1 MNVPPLQIQ
10 IQMPSDRQPGPPL
23 RNAERSL
30 ELLASIEASGSISR
44 AAKQIRLSYK
54 NAWDCV
60 DAMNNLSQAPLIDY
74 SAEGGTHLT
83 EYGRRLLEAWHQLQE
98 TPPSAEPMEAVEI
111 QRQLRALSLRT
122 SARNQYRGRITRI
135 ERDAIEGCVTLDIG
149 EGVTLQATLSGDS
162 LEEMQLHEGSMAMAL
177 IKADFV
183 MLSPD
188 PEVRISARNR
198 LHGKLLSL
206 IPGVVRSEVKLRLS
220 PGRTL
225 TALVTNAS
233 VAELE
238 LGTGQDCTA
247 LIKASHVI
255 IAVD

>member
-1 MNVPPLQIQ
+1 MNVPPLPIQ
-10 IQMPSDRQPGPPL
+10 VPSDLQSGATSL
-23 RNAERSL
+23 RHAERNL
-30 ELLASIEASGSISR
+30 ELLESIEASGSISR
-44 AAKQIRLSYK
+44 AAKRIRLSYK

-60 DAMNNLSQAPLIDY
+60 DAMNNLSQAPLLDY
-74 SAEGGTHLT
+74 SAESGTHLT
-83 EYGRRLLEAWHQLQE
+83 EYGRRLLEAWHQLRE
-98 TPPSAEPMEAVEI
+98 APPSAEPLEAGEI

-122 SARNQYRGRITRI
+122 SARNQYRGRITHI
-135 ERDAIEGCVTLDIG
+135 ERNAIEGCVTLDIG
-149 EGVTLQATLSGDS
+149 EGVTLQATLPGDS
-162 LEEMQLHEGSMAMAL
+162 LEEMQLHEGTMAMAL

-188 PEVRISARNR
+188 PAVRISARNR

-206 IPGVVRSEVKLRLS
+206 IPGAVRSEVKLRLS

-233 VAELE
+233 VAELG

-255 IAVD
+255 VAAE

>member
-1 MNVPPLQIQ
+1 MRIPPLPAICV
-10 IQMPSDRQPGPPL
+10 QPQAMAM
-23 RNAERSL
+23 RNADRNL

-44 AAKQIRLSYK
+44 AAKQARLSYK
-54 NAWDCV
+54 SAWDCV

-83 EYGRRLLEAWHQLQE
+83 EYGRRLLEAWHQLRE
-98 TPPSAEPMEAVEI
+98 VSVASAAPMEAVEI

-122 SARNQYRGRITRI
+122 SARNQYRGRITHI

-162 LEEMQLHEGSMAMAL
+162 LEEMQLRKGMMAMAL

-206 IPGVVRSEVKLRLS
+206 IPGAVRSEVKLRLS

-233 VAELE
+233 AAELG

-255 IAVD
+255 VAVE

>member
-10 IQMPSDRQPGPPL
+10 IPGECQPRPTSI
-23 RNAERSL
+23 RNAERNL

-44 AAKQIRLSYK
+44 AAKRIRLSYK
-54 NAWDCV
+54 SAWDCV

-74 SAEGGTHLT
+74 SAEVGTHLT
-83 EYGRRLLEAWHQLQE
+83 EYGRRLLEAWQQLRE
-98 TPPSAEPMEAVEI
+98 APPSAEPLEAAEI
-111 QRQLRALSLRT
+111 QRQLRALSLST
-122 SARNQYRGRITRI
+122 SARNQYRGRISRI

-149 EGVTLQATLSGDS
+149 EGVTLQATLSNDS
-162 LEEMQLHEGSMAMAL
+162 LEEMQLREGTLAMAL

-188 PEVRISARNR
+188 PAVRIGARNR

-206 IPGVVRSEVKLRLS
+206 IPGAVRSEVKLRLS

-233 VAELE
+233 VAELG
-238 LGTGQDCTA
+238 LGSGQDCTA

-255 IAVD
+255 VAAE